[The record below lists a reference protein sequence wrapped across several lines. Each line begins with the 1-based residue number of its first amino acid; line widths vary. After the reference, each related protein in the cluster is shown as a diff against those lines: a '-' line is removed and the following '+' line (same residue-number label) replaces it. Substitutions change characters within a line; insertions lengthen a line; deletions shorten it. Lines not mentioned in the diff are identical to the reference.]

1 MYKGNCKLQTAKKDT
16 LIEKNQEKG
25 GQERLWRLWIIK
37 INDKLV
43 KHVPI
48 EEG

>member
-25 GQERLWRLWIIK
+25 VKNGCGDYELK
-37 INDKLV
+37 KSTIN
-43 KHVPI
+43 
-48 EEG
+48 